1 MIVEGI
7 YWPKNQIKEEGKL
20 MRIVKRPQII
30 NRTSHLN
37 TVDIIGNNQTL
48 KTVWSRF
55 KISPDKKEKITMRG
69 KEKN

>member
-1 MIVEGI
+1 
-7 YWPKNQIKEEGKL
+7 

-30 NRTSHLN
+30 NHTSHLN